1 MASEQEVYVGDLP
14 QLGEILVGD
23 FLFIITPTGEYILDF
38 KNFIISEDNISFAQ
52 RLDDFD
58 TSIIDL
64 SATVL
69 GFQDTITIYSANFQ
83 ALCAELASV
92 SASLLAD
99 VDYLSTA
106 LVTTSA
112 SLLADVDYLSTALV
126 TTSAA
131 LVSYTQAATANF
143 TPYFAYLSY
152 GISLSGNS
160 PVSPAI
166 KYSDY
171 NINSV
176 VVSYDPAGFVV
187 TLVVNFI
194 IPKSSENYV
203 ALPTFTGTIGENGLN
218 TNVKGVSSVKTA
230 NSATFY
236 VGFSANVLGRV
247 YFDALF
253 L

>member
-14 QLGEILVGD
+14 QLGEILAGD

-92 SASLLAD
+92 
-99 VDYLSTA
+99 
-106 LVTTSA
+106 SA

-236 VGFSANVLGRV
+236 VGFSANVLGRL

>member
-38 KNFIISEDNISFAQ
+38 KSFIISEDNISFAQ

-92 SASLLAD
+92 
-99 VDYLSTA
+99 
-106 LVTTSA
+106 SA

-236 VGFSANVLGRV
+236 VGFSANVLGRL

>member
-92 SASLLAD
+92 
-99 VDYLSTA
+99 
-106 LVTTSA
+106 SA

-236 VGFSANVLGRV
+236 VGFSANVLGRL